1 MDFSV
6 YVINVISAV
15 IAVEYID
22 YGFPKK
28 YSGFRR
34 WGIFAAGCVVY
45 FLAVTALNRIIDF
58 EGVLGFFY
66 GAVLVAYGMCAL
78 KGNLYV

>member
-28 YSGFRR
+28 YSGFRQR
-34 WGIFAAGCVVY
+34 NETEI
-45 FLAVTALNRIIDF
+45 
-58 EGVLGFFY
+58 
-66 GAVLVAYGMCAL
+66 
-78 KGNLYV
+78 